1 MTEQMTA
8 VPQPASESS
17 PPTPEPGAA
26 AVARVLADAGY
37 DMMFGLPGGKA
48 GLISDEIHRQ
58 GRVRFVLV
66 RHEQNATIMA
76 DVYGRLTG
84 LPGVALGQ
92 GVFMGSNGAIGIMEA
107 RMSSSPMLVLTDS
120 TDGAGFAQHPIMQN
134 GTGNYGSIDLP
145 QIFRGMTKYFAYA
158 TTPKEAVQA
167 TQSALKHAVLDR
179 PGPSAVLVS
188 SAAVEGNLDDGSAP
202 FIRPTASYLA
212 RALSCADPEAVAGAA
227 RAIALARRPAIVAGN
242 GVHVARAH
250 DELQRLAHRLGA
262 PVATST
268 KGRSAM
274 SDDDELSLGLMGTFG
289 RPDTHRAFAE
299 ADAVIVVG
307 SRLAAGTTRRHS
319 KELID
324 PERQVLVQIDIE
336 ARNAGWALP
345 VEHALVGEA
354 AATLRQLLSALED
367 ELAGERREPW
377 FVPSPP
383 SEAARVDAAL
393 PTPQRIVEVLNET
406 LPADTLVTL
415 DAGKN
420 RLFTMHGYRARTAGG
435 MLVPGGI
442 APMGWAAPA
451 AVAAKLLRP
460 SRPCLG
466 IAGDGGFTMTT
477 HALATAVQQGVA
489 PMFLVMNDSA
499 LMWHRESNGDDDYA
513 AELSPVDFVTIAQAY
528 GADGVRVEDAAGLAK
543 AVGLA
548 LQSSK
553 PFVIDVATDRE
564 ASIDEI
570 VKA

>member
-1 MTEQMTA
+1 MTTQMTA
-8 VPQPASESS
+8 VPQPPSESS
-17 PPTPEPGAA
+17 PPTPETGAA
-26 AVARVLADAGY
+26 AVARVIADAGY
-37 DMMFGLPGGKA
+37 DMMFGLPGGKT
-48 GLISDEIHRQ
+48 GFISDEIHRQ

-92 GVFMGSNGAIGIMEA
+92 GVFIGSNGAIGIMEA
-107 RMSSSPMLVLTDS
+107 RMSSSPMLVLADS
-120 TDGAGFAQHPIMQN
+120 TDGPGYAQHPIMQN

-145 QIFRGMTKYFAYA
+145 QIFDGMTKYFAYA

-167 TQSALKHAVLDR
+167 TQLGLKHAVLDR

-188 SAAVEGNLDDGSAP
+188 AAAVEESLEDGSAP

-212 RALSCADPEAVAGAA
+212 RAVSWADPEAVARAA
-227 RAIALARRPAIVAGN
+227 RAIARAQRPAIVAGN

-250 DELQRLAHRLGA
+250 DELRRLAHRLGA

-274 SDDDELSLGLMGTFG
+274 SDEDELCLGLMGTFG
-289 RPDTHRAFAE
+289 RPDTDRALAE

-307 SRLAAGTTRRHS
+307 SRLSALTTNRHN
-319 KELID
+319 KGLID
-324 PERQVLVQIDIE
+324 PARQVLVQIDIE
-336 ARNAGWALP
+336 ARNAGWAFP
-345 VEHALVGEA
+345 VEHALVGDA
-354 AATLRQLLSALED
+354 AATLRQLQSALEK
-367 ELAGERREPW
+367 ELAGENREPW
-377 FVPSPP
+377 FVPSPA
-383 SEAARVDAAL
+383 SEPAPVDGGL
-393 PTPQRIVEVLNET
+393 PTPQRIVDVLNDT
-406 LPADTLVTL
+406 LPANTLVTL

-420 RLFTMHGYRARTAGG
+420 KHFTVHGYRARTAGA

-460 SRPCLG
+460 GRPCLA
-466 IAGDGGFTMTT
+466 ISGDGGFTMTT

-499 LMWHRESNGDDDYA
+499 MMWHELAGQAPYA
-513 AELSPVDFVTIAQAY
+513 AELSPVDFVPLARAY
-528 GADGVRVEDAAGLAK
+528 GADGVRVDDMAGLAK
-543 AVGLA
+543 AIGVA
-548 LQSSK
+548 LQSTK

-564 ASIDEI
+564 ASIDDI
-570 VKA
+570 VKG